1 MYLKIT
7 SWRMAAE
14 TFVPPITRVILWLN
28 HVKTFK
34 LWDFKH
40 KNMTNFHFKRAFGW
54 ERGSSSNCDVCHKLI
69 VLLQWRQPC
78 NFTLAHWSKT
88 QKIQFIHSYLQVACV

>member
-69 VLLQWRQPC
+69 VLLQWQFQFYSC
-78 NFTLAHWSKT
+78 TLVQNIA
-88 QKIQFIHSYLQVACV
+88 

>member
-69 VLLQWRQPC
+69 VLLQWQWPS

-88 QKIQFIHSYLQVACV
+88 LNKFQNIFTYKF

>member
-40 KNMTNFHFKRAFGW
+40 KNMTTIHFKRAIGR
-54 ERGSSSNCDVCHKLI
+54 ESGASSNCDVCRKLI
-69 VLLQWRQPC
+69 VLLQWQWPS

-88 QKIQFIHSYLQVACV
+88 LNKF